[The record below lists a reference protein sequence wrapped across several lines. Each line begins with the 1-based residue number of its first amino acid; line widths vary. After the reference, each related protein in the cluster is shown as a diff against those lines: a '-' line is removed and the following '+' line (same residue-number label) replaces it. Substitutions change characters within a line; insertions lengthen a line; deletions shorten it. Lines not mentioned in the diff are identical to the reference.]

1 MGQGGGAESEESM
14 TSQQKKE
21 SLLKY
26 REAIREAER
35 LENEMRR
42 WRSRAEKVTMAL
54 KMTPS
59 GSPGSRSLEDAVDRI
74 DALAVQLGAAQRRA
88 VDLRR
93 HIEVSIAQ
101 VEDGRL
107 RELLRHRYIDGD
119 TWESI
124 AVKMDYSYMHVC
136 RLHGDALAALKM

>member
-1 MGQGGGAESEESM
+1 MGQGGGEESM

-42 WRSRAEKVTMAL
+42 WRSRAEKVTAAL

-59 GSPGSRSLEDAVDRI
+59 GGPGSRSLEDAVDCI

-93 HIEVSIAQ
+93 GIEAAINQ

-107 RELLRHRYIDGD
+107 RELLRRRYINGD
-119 TWESI
+119 TWEKV
-124 AVKMDYSYMHVC
+124 AAAMGYQYRWVLA
-136 RLHGDALAALKM
+136 LHARAISEIKTL

>member
-1 MGQGGGAESEESM
+1 MGQGGGEECM

-42 WRSRAEKVTMAL
+42 WRSRAEKVTAAL

-59 GSPGSRSLEDAVDRI
+59 GGPGSRSLEDAVDCI

-93 HIEVSIAQ
+93 GIEAAINQ

-107 RELLRHRYIDGD
+107 RELLRRRYIDGD

-136 RLHGDALAALKM
+136 RLHGDALAAMKM

>member
-59 GSPGSRSLEDAVDRI
+59 GSPGSRSLE
-74 DALAVQLGAAQRRA
+74 GAAQRRA

>member
-1 MGQGGGAESEESM
+1 MGQGGEEREESM
-14 TSQQKKE
+14 TSQKKKE

-35 LENEMRR
+35 LEDEMHR
-42 WRSRAEKVTMAL
+42 WRSRAENVTTAL

-59 GSPGSRSLEDAVDRI
+59 GGPGSRSLEDAVDHI

-107 RELLRHRYIDGD
+107 RELLRRRYIDGD

-124 AVKMDYSYMHVC
+124 AVQMDYSYMHVC